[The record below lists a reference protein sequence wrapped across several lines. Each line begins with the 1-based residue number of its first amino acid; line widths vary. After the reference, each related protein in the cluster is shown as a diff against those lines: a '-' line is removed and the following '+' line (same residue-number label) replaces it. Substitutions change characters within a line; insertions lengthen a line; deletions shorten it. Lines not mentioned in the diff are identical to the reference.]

1 VKRLHDYTLFERDF
15 RMATSL
21 VKVAPQKPLE
31 DPLAY
36 LPCSSVLEF
45 RKGDVIYNHDQPHQD
60 LYLVLTGT
68 VKVTRLSDHGN
79 QLLVDLYATDDFFG
93 EAAFVNP
100 SQAMEQATA
109 HQNTTLMAW
118 KASDIE
124 ELILKRP
131 MLAVALL
138 QAFGQ
143 RSIGLTQRLESLS
156 NDRIDRRLARSLI
169 RFADR
174 MGTTREDG
182 GIQMEPL
189 THELLAQYVGTSREL
204 ITCHMTN
211 FRKLG
216 YLEYSRRAIVVH
228 RDALG
233 AWVREN

>member
-1 VKRLHDYTLFERDF
+1 
-15 RMATSL
+15 MATSQ
-21 VKVAPQKPLE
+21 VRIAPQKPLE

-36 LPCSSVLEF
+36 LPCSTVLEY
-45 RKGDVIYNHDQPHQD
+45 RKGEIIYSHDQPHHD

-68 VKVTRLSDHGN
+68 VKVTRVSDHGT
-79 QLLVDLYATDDFFG
+79 QLLVDLYGTDDFFG

-100 SQAMEQATA
+100 VHALEQATA
-109 HQNTTLMAW
+109 HTQVTLMAW
-118 KASDIE
+118 KATDIE
-124 ELILKRP
+124 EMILKRP

-156 NDRIDRRLARSLI
+156 TDRIDRRLARSLI

-174 MGTTREDG
+174 LGTPQGDG
-182 GIQMEPL
+182 GIKMDPL

-204 ITCHMTN
+204 ITCHMTK

-216 YLEYSRRAIVVH
+216 YLQYSRRNIVVY
-228 RDALG
+228 RDALQS
-233 AWVREN
+233 WVRETPIE

>member
-1 VKRLHDYTLFERDF
+1 
-15 RMATSL
+15 MATSL

-174 MGTTREDG
+174 MGTGREDG
-182 GIQMEPL
+182 AIQMEPL

-216 YLEYSRRAIVVH
+216 YLEYSRRAIVLH
-228 RDALG
+228 RDALS
-233 AWVREN
+233 AWVRDN

>member
-1 VKRLHDYTLFERDF
+1 
-15 RMATSL
+15 MATTL
-21 VKVAPQKPLE
+21 VRVAPQKPLE

-36 LPCSSVLEF
+36 LPCSSVLEY
-45 RKGDVIYNHDQPHQD
+45 RKGEVIYSHDQPHQD
-60 LYLVLTGT
+60 LYLVLTVT

-109 HQNTTLMAW
+109 HQHTTLMAW

-174 MGTTREDG
+174 MGTPREDG

-216 YLEYSRRAIVVH
+216 YVQYSRRSIVLH
-228 RDALG
+228 RDALS
-233 AWVREN
+233 AWVRDN